1 MMYRIKL
8 TSRSRCGFTLIELMV
23 TISLI
28 AILVSV
34 LAYAMNFARTSA
46 MGADTTSRLTSLK
59 MATILFRNDIG
70 YLPAVL
76 DMNRNMTTLPEFP
89 NVNTGTPQTMY
100 RYLNQTWFSI
110 TSPAEFLLG
119 YGNRNEDGFGRL
131 PGSTQSDPDFDEI
144 PRLGIRHPS
153 MDGVWRAT
161 DKYVDGYFDITQDGE
176 IEDRVPA
183 YRGKLYGPYLEV
195 ENDQMYGRLAFD
207 GGDPI
212 VDPVTGQI
220 KIFYPGDPDYN
231 PNETMVIVDSWGS
244 PIRYYRPIYPS
255 PTDPNS
261 PETGISRVFPQSSVY
276 DRPMLSDFFVLRPFD
291 FSPDRVI
298 DGTLPD
304 FRNGVDVDTG
314 DTSTTIELQAGQF
327 AYFSTGPD
335 SRSNDYIRADVLG
348 IEGNT
353 GNDATD
359 EVNADNI
366 VEIGP

>member
-1 MMYRIKL
+1 
-8 TSRSRCGFTLIELMV
+8 MV

-34 LAYAMNFARTSA
+34 LAYALNSARTSA
-46 MGADTTSRLTSLK
+46 MAADTTSRLTSLK

-76 DMNRNMTTLPEFP
+76 DMNRNMTPLPEFP
-89 NVNTGTPQTMY
+89 NLNSGTPQTMY

-110 TSPAEFLLG
+110 TSPAEFFLG
-119 YGNRNEDGFGRL
+119 YGNRDEDGFGRL
-131 PGSTQSDPDFDEI
+131 PDSTQSDPDFDEM
-144 PRLGIRHPS
+144 PRFGIRHPS

-161 DKYVDGYFDITQDGE
+161 DIYAMTGLGLLT
-176 IEDRVPA
+176 DRQPSN
-183 YRGKLYGPYLEV
+183 RGKLYGPYLEI

-207 GGDPI
+207 GVDPK

-220 KIFYPGDPDYN
+220 KIFYPGDPDYDIN
-231 PNETMVIVDSWGS
+231 QPMVIVDSWGS

-255 PTDPNS
+255 PTDPDS

-276 DRPMLSDFFVLRPFD
+276 NRPMLSDFFVLRPFD
-291 FSPDRVI
+291 FNPDRVI

-348 IEGNT
+348 IEGNA